1 MSTESMERMDA
12 TNEELEA
19 EEETQKHWVH
29 WMKVV
34 FIVGKIGIVV
44 VMMTIASCM
53 YYSKFKKC
61 TMIPILLT
69 FYCICLILLIV
80 LDMYKKLIAGFF
92 ILIFF
97 SNYFNFVGFYKILD
111 HLPDQARAQLKAK
124 TRPYFIVMNA
134 LYALTLLLAFIP
146 MFGPE
151 CRANKVYPACMNWTA
166 NLFII
171 NFVFHCVIKYNKD
184 YFFKPSAASGT
195 SEQS

>member
-1 MSTESMERMDA
+1 MERMDA

-19 EEETQKHWVH
+19 EEETKKHWVH
-29 WMKVV
+29 WMKII
-34 FIVGKIGIVV
+34 FIVGKIMIVV
-44 VMMTIASCM
+44 VMMAIASCV

-69 FYCICLILLIV
+69 FYSICLVLLIV

-111 HLPDQARAQLKAK
+111 HLPGQAGIQLRDK
-124 TRPYFIVMNA
+124 TRWYFIVMNV

-171 NFVFHCVIKYNKD
+171 NFIFHCVIKYNKD
-184 YFFKPSAASGT
+184 YFFKPSAASAT
-195 SEQS
+195 SEQSQ